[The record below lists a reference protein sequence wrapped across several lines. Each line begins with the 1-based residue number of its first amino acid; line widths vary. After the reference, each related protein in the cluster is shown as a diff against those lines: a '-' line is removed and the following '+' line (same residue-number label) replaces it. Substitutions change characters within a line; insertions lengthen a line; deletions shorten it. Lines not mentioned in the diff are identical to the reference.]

1 MFTSRLAGVGI
12 VFVLLLLLITGHV
25 WSRSADPAR
34 AQEKEPQNDKVKEL
48 RKERL
53 TVLSELAKQAEAEY
67 VTGKAPFD
75 RLHQARLAVLNAK
88 LDLSESDKER
98 IAILEEGVAL
108 TEGYEK
114 TTTQLYMAGKVPA
127 SDPLMAKASR
137 LEAQIALEQARAKI
151 GAKPK

>member
-1 MFTSRLAGVGI
+1 
-12 VFVLLLLLITGHV
+12 
-25 WSRSADPAR
+25 
-34 AQEKEPQNDKVKEL
+34 KEPQDDKVKEL

-53 TVLSELAKQAEAEY
+53 TVLSQLAKQTEADY
-67 VTGKAPFD
+67 ATGKVPFD

-98 IAILEEGVAL
+98 FAILEEGVAL
-108 TEGYEK
+108 AKGYEE
-114 TTTQLYMAGKVPA
+114 TTTQLYKNGKVPT

-137 LEAQIALEQARAKI
+137 LETQIALEQAKAKI